1 MTKPTNPHWF
11 DEYFA
16 QDIAGL
22 LIELISDSIR
32 EKNNRGRES
41 KFVRKPES
49 FDRD

>member
-22 LIELISDSIR
+22 LIELVADSIK
-32 EKNNRGRES
+32 EKPKKKE
-41 KFVRKPES
+41 KKDDE
-49 FDRD
+49 